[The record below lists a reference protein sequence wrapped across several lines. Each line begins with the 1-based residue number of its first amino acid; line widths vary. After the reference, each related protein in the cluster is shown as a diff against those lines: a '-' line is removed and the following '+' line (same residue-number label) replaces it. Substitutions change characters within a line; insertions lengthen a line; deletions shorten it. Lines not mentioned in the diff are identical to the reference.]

1 MRLEPLDPSSK
12 NSELLIYVVDDEIMV
27 AEVVQAVL
35 TLRSYQ
41 VRLFDNPQT
50 ALEAFILADPK
61 PDLLFTD
68 YVMGE
73 MSGLELIEQCK
84 RIHPQLK
91 TVLYSGS
98 VGHELWEES
107 ETKPDDF
114 LSKPFQPKALLEV
127 VRSVFKAH
135 TASPKI

>member
-1 MRLEPLDPSSK
+1 MDPAGE
-12 NSELLIYVVDDEIMV
+12 NSELLIYVVNDEIMV

-35 TLRSYQ
+35 RMRSYQ
-41 VRLFDNPQT
+41 VRLFDNPQA
-50 ALEAFILADPK
+50 ALEAFIEADPK

-68 YVMGE
+68 YVMEE

-84 RIHPQLK
+84 RIHPVLK

-107 ETKPDDF
+107 ETKPDNF

-127 VRSVFKAH
+127 VRSVFNGRAS
-135 TASPKI
+135 SPKI